1 MKSTFKRIIAISLA
15 VLVCLAVTACAEYEG
30 QDQFENEQVDTSKT
44 QLYVFNFNGGYG
56 AEWLG
61 ELKVRYEELHKD
73 DVYEEGKKGI
83 QIIVNNNKGNAAAI
97 ADQILSNREEV
108 YFTEYA
114 YYYALMQQGILG
126 DITDA
131 VTGDMSA
138 YGDPAGTTILSKMT
152 EEQKNFYGVT
162 AEDGQTHYYGIP
174 HYAGY
179 AGIMYNV
186 DLFEQEGYYFA
197 DGVTEAEYLED
208 WFIIRST
215 DKKSAG
221 PDGQYDTMDDGLP
234 ATTEEFFLLCEY
246 IASRG
251 HTPVSWMG
259 KNSDYLKNLLTAL
272 QANYE
277 GVDQMM
283 LNYTMNGTA
292 TSLGSIFNGKFVK
305 DKEAT
310 VITGANGHVIN
321 RQAGKYYALDFL
333 ETLVSTEKY
342 MGSYEFQQRLFP
354 HERTRR
360 LPVCWP

>member
-152 EEQKNFYGVT
+152 E
-162 AEDGQTHYYGIP
+162 D
-174 HYAGY
+174 
-179 AGIMYNV
+179 
-186 DLFEQEGYYFA
+186 
-197 DGVTEAEYLED
+197 
-208 WFIIRST
+208 
-215 DKKSAG
+215 
-221 PDGQYDTMDDGLP
+221 
-234 ATTEEFFLLCEY
+234 
-246 IASRG
+246 
-251 HTPVSWMG
+251 VSL
-259 KNSDYLKNLLTAL
+259 SLLTNL
-272 QANYE
+272 IKN
-277 GVDQMM
+277 
-283 LNYTMNGTA
+283 
-292 TSLGSIFNGKFVK
+292 
-305 DKEAT
+305 DKIQ
-310 VITGANGHVIN
+310 V
-321 RQAGKYYALDFL
+321 
-333 ETLVSTEKY
+333 
-342 MGSYEFQQRLFP
+342 
-354 HERTRR
+354 
-360 LPVCWP
+360 